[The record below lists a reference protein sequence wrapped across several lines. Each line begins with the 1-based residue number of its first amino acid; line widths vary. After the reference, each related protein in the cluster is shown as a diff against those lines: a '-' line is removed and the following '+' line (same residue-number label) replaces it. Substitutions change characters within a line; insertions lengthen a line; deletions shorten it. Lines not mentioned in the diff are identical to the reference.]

1 MKIFTFSFLRQPIN
15 FSKFEYVYQVTGSS
29 FKEINGTYYD
39 SEIIYKDDLGTDN
52 IIYTNGHYVLV
63 KDTANG
69 YWSIRDLTL
78 RKHIF
83 KSNNLS
89 DDCSSCTWTNELG
102 YSNITVNKISTSSP
116 ITQILLGNNQTSF
129 NGYVYNDF
137 NYKIDAM
144 TSDGSQ
150 ITYKVISGSLPSGLS
165 LQPEEGVIF
174 GAFENDSS
182 NTVVIEL
189 SAGEVKTTISL
200 QFNVTYEYIIDVQ
213 SNYQINGS
221 IGDYVS
227 IPLNASVS
235 NGESPNIEIC
245 SGELPTGIELNNGM
259 LVGTITEISTGTAKI
274 ELSYPG
280 ALTKYADINWTFE
293 NSFNNIPE
301 MVIVGSNS
309 ELDGQYFLDE

>member
-39 SEIIYKDDLGTDN
+39 SEIIYKDELGADN
-52 IIYTNGHYVLV
+52 VIYTNGYYVLV
-63 KDTANG
+63 KDTSNG

-102 YSNITVNKISTSSP
+102 YSNITVNKVSTSRP
-116 ITQILLGNNQTSF
+116 LTQILLGNNQTSF

-137 NYKIDAM
+137 NYKIDAT

-150 ITYKVISGSLPSGLS
+150 IIYNIISGSLPSGLS
-165 LQPEEGVIF
+165 LQPDEGVIF
-174 GAFENDSS
+174 GAFENESS
-182 NTVVIEL
+182 NTAVIEL

-200 QFNVTYEYIIDVQ
+200 QFNVTYEYTIDVQ
-213 SNYQINGS
+213 SNYQLNGS
-221 IGDYVS
+221 IGDYISV
-227 IPLNASVS
+227 PLNVSVS
-235 NGESPNIEIC
+235 NGESPKIEIC
-245 SGELPTGIELNNGM
+245 SGEFPTGIELNNGN
-259 LVGTITEISTGTAKI
+259 LVGTINEVSTGTAKI
-274 ELSYPG
+274 EISYPG